1 MVCGRGRDGRGALA
15 RPFQELPGCCKPS
28 PFSLVEGESWE
39 EEQRALYLSLPALEY
54 SLIVQEQGVTRP
66 FVRVKYGQ
74 TPSIRRNR
82 RSGSR
87 FRMNGHGYLD
97 QFEPRTPRVSGLG
110 CVVGF
115 EHSRRYR
122 GMPPHPNAHVK

>member
-1 MVCGRGRDGRGALA
+1 M
-15 RPFQELPGCCKPS
+15 K
-28 PFSLVEGESWE
+28 E

-54 SLIVQEQGVTRP
+54 IALLSKQGVIRP

-82 RSGSR
+82 RRGSR

-97 QFEPRTPRVSGLG
+97 QFEPRTPRVVAWAVWWDLSTTAGGILG
-110 CVVGF
+110 C
-115 EHSRRYR
+115 
-122 GMPPHPNAHVK
+122 PHPNARQVTETLGGTYHEGNEMIFLKDLTRALC